1 MADMELIADAL
12 IYRQG
17 DMTISAD
24 HRFGPGTTLI
34 TGRIG
39 SGKSTL
45 SLLLSGQMEP
55 ESGAVRR
62 SGIESEILSLQ
73 FPEYHITGATVAEE
87 IRSWGVEPTS
97 VLPVIPEAM
106 WGRDPHTLSRGEL
119 KRLNLASVLARN
131 PDLLI
136 LDEPFSSLDA
146 DMKRWFCREIQKRR
160 ERITIIF
167 THEREIIPDSDD
179 RLVMRNGQLEGEGGS
194 RQSRA
199 MNHSRPEE
207 TQTTFSDGRLRLL
220 SVISL
225 SLGAFISIGGAL
237 LALVWWAG
245 ASRKG
250 RRLPEKR
257 LIAALAL
264 LILVP
269 AVVTEI
275 LVGGGVSYGIRMGVI
290 LLISFWAYAEFRGGD
305 MLDIFV
311 SFFGERFGFDIGLA
325 AEMTLQSF
333 HLAGS
338 DLREIQRAFSI
349 KGMKIDHKS
358 IIPAALTLLLLH
370 IRRADETANLLA
382 IRGFQS
388 GGTHKPNFSTFPKDV
403 ILTFFAVLIAILSI
417 FIFW

>member
-1 MADMELIADAL
+1 MELIADAL
-12 IYRQG
+12 IYQQG

-45 SLLLSGQMEP
+45 SLLLSGQLQP
-55 ESGAVRR
+55 DSGSIRR
-62 SGIESEILSLQ
+62 SGIQSEILSLQ
-73 FPEYHITGATVAEE
+73 FPEYHITGATVADE
-87 IRSWGVEPTS
+87 IRSWGVDPQA
-97 VLPVIPEAM
+97 VLRVIPEEM

-119 KRLNLASVLARN
+119 KRLNLACVLARD

-146 DMKRWFCREIQKRR
+146 DMKRWLCHELQRR
-160 ERITIIF
+160 NECITIIF

-179 RLVMRNGQLEGEGGS
+179 RLVMRDGRLKTDNEASIQTRVETRS
-194 RQSRA
+194 S
-199 MNHSRPEE
+199 SEE
-207 TQTTFSDGRLRLL
+207 ILTAFRDGRLRLL
-220 SVISL
+220 SVICL
-225 SLGAFISIGGAL
+225 SLGAFISIGGAM
-237 LALVWWAG
+237 LALVWWAV
-245 ASRKG
+245 ASQPG
-250 RRLPEKR
+250 RRLPEKKL
-257 LIAALAL
+257 LIALGI

-269 AVVTEI
+269 AIVTEI

-311 SFFGERFGFDIGLA
+311 SFFGDRFGFDLGVA
-325 AEMTLQSF
+325 GEMTMQTF

-338 DLREIQRAFSI
+338 DVREIQRAFSI
-349 KGMKIDHKS
+349 KGIQIGYKT

-382 IRGFQS
+382 VRGFMG
-388 GGTHKPNFSTFPKDV
+388 GGTHKPKFSTFTKDV
-403 ILTFFAVLIAILSI
+403 YLTIFAILVTILSI
-417 FIFW
+417 FTFW